1 MKKITIGYFA
11 DGKWGYETLKKI
23 VLKKNILINFVCV
36 RYKKPDKQILDYCK
50 KKKLKLLKFK
60 NINSKKSFQMI
71 HKFKCDLLVSMSYNQ
86 IFGRSYQKFFP
97 RKIINCHAGSLPFY
111 RGRNILNWAL
121 INGEKKFGITVH
133 FVDKGIDTGDIIIQ
147 KKYKISKLDDYKSLL
162 NKCYKECPKL
172 VLISIDKFRLRNYKA
187 IKQNDIDKKGSYF
200 KKRKIGD
207 EMINWSQNSNK
218 IHNFVRALVDPG
230 PFAQTFYKNRRIFI
244 HKLEILKKYSFK
256 KSKSGTIVDLGRN
269 KSLVVKTNDGF
280 VLIKKYYPK
289 INFKKMGMFK

>member
-86 IFGRSYQKFFP
+86 IFEDHIKNFS

-111 RGRNILNWAL
+111 RGRNILNW
-121 INGEKKFGITVH
+121 V
-133 FVDKGIDTGDIIIQ
+133 
-147 KKYKISKLDDYKSLL
+147 
-162 NKCYKECPKL
+162 
-172 VLISIDKFRLRNYKA
+172 
-187 IKQNDIDKKGSYF
+187 
-200 KKRKIGD
+200 
-207 EMINWSQNSNK
+207 
-218 IHNFVRALVDPG
+218 
-230 PFAQTFYKNRRIFI
+230 
-244 HKLEILKKYSFK
+244 
-256 KSKSGTIVDLGRN
+256 
-269 KSLVVKTNDGF
+269 
-280 VLIKKYYPK
+280 
-289 INFKKMGMFK
+289 